1 MGTFL
6 FEQEMS
12 HRKFEAPRHGSLAFL
27 PRKRCKNT
35 GGRGSINCFARD
47 SSMHPPH
54 LTGFFAF
61 KAGMTHVVR
70 EVRKP
75 NSRVHK
81 KEVVEAVTIL
91 ETPPMVV
98 VGVVGYRETPKGLKA
113 LTTVWA
119 DHISDSA
126 KRRFYKN
133 WHKSKKRAFHK
144 YARTATETREKGLQR
159 IIDECKVVRVI
170 AHSQY
175 GKLNRAQK
183 KEHIMEIQ
191 VNGGSSVEAK
201 VNFAKSLLEKQ
212 VNVNNVF
219 RKDEMI
225 DVIGITSGKGYEGVT
240 TRWGTTRLPRKT
252 RKGLRKVACIGP
264 WHPSR
269 VFYTV
274 ARSGQ
279 RGYHHRTEANKKIYK
294 IGKSRLTEA
303 GKYNGQT
310 KSDLTKKD
318 ISPLGG
324 FPRYGFVNNDFLL
337 VKGGVMGPPKRVI
350 TLRKVMGRH
359 PTSNSKEKIDLKLI
373 DTSSKYGSGRFQT
386 AAEKQ
391 KFMGLKAAPKKEEKK

>member
-98 VGVVGYRETPKGLKA
+98 VGV
-113 LTTVWA
+113 
-119 DHISDSA
+119 
-126 KRRFYKN
+126 
-133 WHKSKKRAFHK
+133 
-144 YARTATETREKGLQR
+144 
-159 IIDECKVVRVI
+159 
-170 AHSQY
+170 
-175 GKLNRAQK
+175 
-183 KEHIMEIQ
+183 
-191 VNGGSSVEAK
+191 
-201 VNFAKSLLEKQ
+201 
-212 VNVNNVF
+212 
-219 RKDEMI
+219 
-225 DVIGITSGKGYEGVT
+225 
-240 TRWGTTRLPRKT
+240 
-252 RKGLRKVACIGP
+252 
-264 WHPSR
+264 
-269 VFYTV
+269 
-274 ARSGQ
+274 
-279 RGYHHRTEANKKIYK
+279 
-294 IGKSRLTEA
+294 
-303 GKYNGQT
+303 
-310 KSDLTKKD
+310 
-318 ISPLGG
+318 
-324 FPRYGFVNNDFLL
+324 
-337 VKGGVMGPPKRVI
+337 MGPPKRVI

-391 KFMGLKAAPKKEEKK
+391 KFMGLKKK